1 MKTSQPTVQV
11 ELHLHSCYSHDS
23 LMPLEKMI
31 ERAREIGLD
40 HLAVTDH
47 NVLEGALA
55 AKKLAPDLIIVA
67 EEIQTTRGEF
77 LGYFMTEVV
86 PEGLT
91 PKETIERLKAQGAVI
106 SVAHPFDSRGNEPWG
121 WDELAEFAPDLD
133 AVEVFNARCLTRD
146 INDKAK
152 AFAEAFG
159 LACAAGSDAHSIGEI
174 GTATLKLPAF
184 QTADE
189 FREALKT
196 AEVNGRLSSP
206 TVRLIS
212 RHAEMLKKIQHS

>member
-1 MKTSQPTVQV
+1 MTQFLIRAEFHCHTVYSPDSLV
-11 ELHLHSCYSHDS
+11 ELSELLKACD
-23 LMPLEKMI
+23 
-31 ERAREIGLD
+31 ERGIDKIAI
-40 HLAVTDH
+40 TDH
-47 NVLEGALA
+47 GSIQGALKA
-55 AKKLAPDLIIVA
+55 HKMAPDRVIVA
-67 EEIQTTRGEF
+67 EEVETPEGEL
-77 LGYFMTEVV
+77 LGYFMTEEIPQGLPAVEVV
-86 PEGLT
+86 R
-91 PKETIERLKAQGAVI
+91 RLRGQGAFT
-106 SVAHPFDSRGNEPWG
+106 SMAHPFDPFRSWWTEKTLEQILPYIDG
-121 WDELAEFAPDLD
+121 L
-133 AVEVFNARCLTRD
+133 EVFNARCLTRD

-206 TVRLIS
+206 AVHLIS